1 MGSAGWLQLT
11 QCHGPKLQKAHRN
24 STQTQHVLLLLTLL
38 CSLGSPR
45 HSSGSASPHKCCA
58 FPTETAAIS
67 VLSFVSPCDLHK
79 AGRLR
84 VKGSAGEGGS
94 ELHRSQEER

>member
-45 HSSGSASPHKCCA
+45 YSSGSAVHFLLRQLPFQCSA
-58 FPTETAAIS
+58 LF
-67 VLSFVSPCDLHK
+67 
-79 AGRLR
+79 LR
-84 VKGSAGEGGS
+84 VTFTRLEDFA
-94 ELHRSQEER
+94 